1 MHNIDEKIQA
11 RIDKIYEDIKPLQEF
26 YGIKS
31 RTIEERY
38 EDYKR
43 KQEILNS
50 VPKPRFKLPKL

>member
-1 MHNIDEKIQA
+1 MDKKIQE
-11 RIDKIYEDIKPLQEF
+11 RIDKIYEDLKPLQEY

-43 KQEILNS
+43 KQAIINS

>member
-1 MHNIDEKIQA
+1 MDPEIQA
-11 RIDKIYEDIKPLQEF
+11 RIDKIYEVLKPLQEY
-26 YGIKS
+26 YGMKS

>member
-43 KQEILNS
+43 KQEILHS

>member
-1 MHNIDEKIQA
+1 MHNIDKDIQA
-11 RIDKIYEDIKPLQEF
+11 KIDQLYADMKPLMDHF
-26 YGIKS
+26 KMKP